1 MGLFAGDAVRLAMV
15 FPGQGSQALGML
27 RGYDGLPEIDR
38 VIAEARDALGGEF
51 IRLMNEGPA
60 EALNQTVNTQPAMV
74 TAGEAGHPAGGGLR
88 GPAPPPAAGAHPRGV
103 PARVARRGPRFP
115 GAPPLVRV
123 P

>member
-74 TAGEAGHPAGGGLR
+74 TAGYAAYRAWRGLG
-88 GPAPPPAAGAHPRGV
+88 GPAPPLGGRHRVGGGTRLGGA
-103 PARVARRGPRFP
+103 RGPSLP
-115 GAPPLVRV
+115 GG
-123 P
+123 

>member
-1 MGLFAGDAVRLAMV
+1 MV

-74 TAGEAGHPAGGGLR
+74 TAGYAAYRAWRGAG
-88 GPAPPPAAGAHPRGV
+88 GPAPPPAGGHKLRGGTPPGGAGAPS
-103 PARVARRGPRFP
+103 FP
-115 GAPPLVRV
+115 GAPPLGRF
-123 P
+123 PPPPGPG